1 MRGCG
6 RAQLCPREGVG
17 LSRGARGGLG
27 VLRGF
32 FCGTSSE
39 MLQIKSQKGAAAAR
53 SGSEVVCSG
62 SLACKCIKRGGRGR
76 SVRGQILIATGV
88 GSGMTLG
95 VQLWLI
101 HLGRTPPARPEDPA
115 WRGREG
121 EREGIKKKKKLPPD
135 CFKAER
141 EHFGS
146 GRQRVLRAGTA
157 AGKQSCGWGLRHL
170 GASPQPS

>member
-1 MRGCG
+1 
-6 RAQLCPREGVG
+6 
-17 LSRGARGGLG
+17 
-27 VLRGF
+27 
-32 FCGTSSE
+32 
-39 MLQIKSQKGAAAAR
+39 
-53 SGSEVVCSG
+53 
-62 SLACKCIKRGGRGR
+62 
-76 SVRGQILIATGV
+76 
-88 GSGMTLG
+88 MTLG

-115 WRGREG
+115 WGGRER
-121 EREGIKKKKKLPPD
+121 ERELKKKKLPPD